1 MKFKIWQEQGKEPAD
16 EPVMLRLVP
25 TSGGMQV
32 QVVDEYGERVIAG
45 SLVTFWDDGTL
56 TISSSVNPEL
66 GFKLDKAGRIK
77 LED

>member
-1 MKFKIWQEQGKEPAD
+1 MRFEIWQGPEKKPQKRS
-16 EPVMLRLVP
+16 VMLRLVP

-66 GFKLDKAGRIK
+66 GFKLDKAGRIIS
-77 LED
+77 EN